1 MGETLLT
8 IYVFLQ
14 KWLVPFLFAI
24 GLIFFVY
31 GFIVYYI
38 IGHQSGDEDRMDHG
52 RHNLLKA
59 FVFLS
64 LALLIYF
71 LVFAVGWFGNYILET
86 SGSAGGGGSIDGGAD
101 VNREQDLLKVPD
113 VPRREE

>member
-1 MGETLLT
+1 MLLAA
-8 IYVFLQ
+8 YVFLQ

-38 IGHQSGDEDRMDHG
+38 IGHKSGDEDRMEHG

-59 FVFLS
+59 FVLLSVALFIYLAVFLIGWIGT
-64 LALLIYF
+64 AL
-71 LVFAVGWFGNYILET
+71 T
-86 SGSAGGGGSIDGGAD
+86 SSTGSIDGDGSA
-101 VNREQDLLKVPD
+101 NGSPRIEQDRDILKVPD
-113 VPRREE
+113 VPRRNE